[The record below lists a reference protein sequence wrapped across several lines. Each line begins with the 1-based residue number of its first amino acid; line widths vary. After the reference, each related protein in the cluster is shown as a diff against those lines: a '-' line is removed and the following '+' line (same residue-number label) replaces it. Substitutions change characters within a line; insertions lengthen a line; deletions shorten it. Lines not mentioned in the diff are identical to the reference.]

1 MSKLNILEL
10 ASLCRDYLDYVLILS
25 ASLKEPELKQ
35 TIIERL
41 GVIQKKML
49 ALEPQDD
56 KPKHYLLATIGDIEP
71 KLSGPFETEE
81 SCLNAAISHR
91 QNDPDKKD
99 GLFKL
104 DIINGEPHVSSYC
117 GGELEDLA

>member
-1 MSKLNILEL
+1 MSNLNILER
-10 ASLCRDYLDYVLILS
+10 ASLCRDYLDYVMILS
-25 ASLKEPELKQ
+25 ASLKDTALKQ
-35 TIIERL
+35 EILERL
-41 GVIQKKML
+41 DVIQKKML
-49 ALEPQDD
+49 ALEPHDD
-56 KPKHYLLATIGDIEP
+56 KPKLYLLTTVGDIEP

-104 DIINGEPHVSSYC
+104 DTINGEPHVSSYC